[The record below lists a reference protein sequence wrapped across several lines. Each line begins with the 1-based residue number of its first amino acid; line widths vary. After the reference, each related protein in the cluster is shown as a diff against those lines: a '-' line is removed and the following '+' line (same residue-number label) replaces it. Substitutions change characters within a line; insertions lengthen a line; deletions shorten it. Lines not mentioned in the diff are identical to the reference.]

1 MLRRSRAGRAVVGS
15 NRARERFGRIGALGV
30 FAEHRTHDRYDRASA
45 SDLVRVG
52 HPLPDHH
59 QPRYSPVLRKNLFAD
74 TIRPGRQRRCRE
86 FPNGAGRQEGA
97 VSSVLL

>member
-52 HPLPDHH
+52 PSASRSSPTAVFPCTPQKSLRGHDQAGQTAALP
-59 QPRYSPVLRKNLFAD
+59 R
-74 TIRPGRQRRCRE
+74 
-86 FPNGAGRQEGA
+86 
-97 VSSVLL
+97 VS